1 MSVTVAVS
9 PPLPLPFLS
18 LHLFASLF
26 ASLLLCL
33 LLLLL
38 TSQLLVLPPRGAI
51 GLLTLHCILA
61 RTKLNQTFKLAPST
75 GH

>member
-9 PPLPLPFLS
+9 PPLPLSFLS
-18 LHLFASLF
+18 LHLFASL
-26 ASLLLCL
+26 LLFL